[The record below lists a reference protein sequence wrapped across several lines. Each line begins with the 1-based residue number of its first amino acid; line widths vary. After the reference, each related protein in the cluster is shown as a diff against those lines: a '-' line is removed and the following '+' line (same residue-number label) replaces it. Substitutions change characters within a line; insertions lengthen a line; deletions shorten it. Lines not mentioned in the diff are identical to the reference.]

1 MKSKFDTC
9 KSSINQ
15 KTTFVDDFSDTI
27 SEKIGVIMH
36 RFCQDNHILA
46 LCDNI
51 GDRLEYTMEYFCK
64 RERRQTSYLG
74 YNDKISYILYDD
86 GNLAKVKFIVRK
98 LENGDFEVKFEFL
111 DTENK

>member
-27 SEKIGVIMH
+27 SEKIGVMMH

-64 RERRQTSYLG
+64 RERRQPSYLG